1 MREGP
6 HFLELL
12 QGMSCKLRFPVAKDL
27 RLKMLYL
34 VASWDDY
41 YQLNVAEENLR
52 KLIFNW
58 YK

>member
-12 QGMSCKLRFPVAKDL
+12 QGMLGKLRFPVAKDL

-58 YK
+58 YR

>member
-12 QGMSCKLRFPVAKDL
+12 QGMSGKLRFPVAKDL